1 MLMTKGQFALLTAA
15 LGLATMAGAGYFGYA
30 HADAPSSK
38 GSGSSGSAL
47 GGQGAGIGTGG
58 AGGAPAGGATGAAT
72 GGAAASGDGNS
83 PGSGSGPGTPASVP
97 ACTGTD
103 IQVDESSGGGAAGH
117 LSVVVDFTDVGGH
130 ACVLRGYPGASM
142 LAQDGHS
149 LLDAKRTLYGPAGGA
164 TGLSSPPRVVLQS
177 GGVASAVI
185 EWSDVPDGSQSC
197 LSPVDLGVTPP
208 NTKQTTTFP
217 MSGQAQVCSEF
228 EVHPVVSGAAGGN
241 G

>member
-1 MLMTKGQFALLTAA
+1 MTKGQFALLTAA

-47 GGQGAGIGTGG
+47 GGQGGSTGTGG
-58 AGGAPAGGATGAAT
+58 AAPSGYGGT
-72 GGAAASGDGNS
+72 
-83 PGSGSGPGTPASVP
+83 PGSGSGPGTPASDP

-228 EVHPVVSGAAGGN
+228 EVHPVVSGAAAGN